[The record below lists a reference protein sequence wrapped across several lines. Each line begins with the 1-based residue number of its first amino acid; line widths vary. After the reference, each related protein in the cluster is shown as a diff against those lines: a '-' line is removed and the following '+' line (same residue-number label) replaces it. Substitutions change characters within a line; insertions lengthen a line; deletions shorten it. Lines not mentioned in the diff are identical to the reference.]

1 MFRWTEESIRWWQRA
16 RAYTNHYKE
25 MAELVLPYLEK
36 DETLFDIG
44 CGLGYIDIELAPCVK
59 QIKAFDIEEKVLREL
74 KKEVEIHKR
83 TNISVSNENWLKLPD
98 QSCDSLLACSFGSM
112 EEYLEDFLRIAGKQV
127 LILKRNRSKFSQ
139 KYYKGK
145 PVYSV
150 AGCESYLKENKI
162 PFEKV
167 SVYSDFGQPLESLEE
182 AEAFVLF
189 HRINGNEPI
198 KEYLEQHLEPGRYG
212 YPYYLSNR
220 KEMSLFIISK
230 ENLLDEKGNENSYR
244 S

>member
-16 RAYTNHYKE
+16 KAYTNHYKE
-25 MAELVLPYLEK
+25 MAQLVLPYIQKE
-36 DETLFDIG
+36 DTLYDIG
-44 CGLGYIDIELAPCVK
+44 CGLGYIDLELVPYVK
-59 QIKAFDIEEKVLREL
+59 QIKCFDIEEKVLREL
-74 KKEVEIHKR
+74 KKEIENQ
-83 TNISVSNENWLKLPD
+83 NIANLSVSSENWLRLPN

-112 EEYLEDFLRIAGKQV
+112 EEYLEEFLRIAKKQV

-139 KYYKGK
+139 ENCKGK
-145 PVYSV
+145 PLYSV
-150 AGCESYLKENKI
+150 AGCERYLKENKI
-162 PFEKV
+162 PFQKV

-182 AEAFVLF
+182 AEDFVLF

-220 KEMSLFIISK
+220 KEMSLFVIPK
-230 ENLLDEKGNENSYR
+230 ENKKDEKRN
-244 S
+244 